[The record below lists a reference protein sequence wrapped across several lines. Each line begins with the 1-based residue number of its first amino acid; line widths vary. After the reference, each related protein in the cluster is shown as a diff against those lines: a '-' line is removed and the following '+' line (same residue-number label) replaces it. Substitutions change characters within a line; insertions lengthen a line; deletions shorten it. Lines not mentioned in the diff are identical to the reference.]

1 MISVRITT
9 YQSIGIS
16 KPQISYSPKRSTPL
30 TSTSTILTD
39 MQVSSQCSVRTSLAV
54 PINGMVMRLSCTL
67 VLNTQLMERG
77 TISNSR
83 FYILF
88 IRTRK
93 KRVALHQEVVDT
105 EEILQVM
112 RLRQKPGAT
121 LQKNCLSEK
130 VATTNQP
137 SQSFSALM
145 SSMKFPK
152 KRVIYS
158 NCSLATLNSAKQIH
172 M

>member
-1 MISVRITT
+1 
-9 YQSIGIS
+9 
-16 KPQISYSPKRSTPL
+16 
-30 TSTSTILTD
+30 
-39 MQVSSQCSVRTSLAV
+39 
-54 PINGMVMRLSCTL
+54 MVTRLSCTL

-77 TISNSR
+77 MISNSR
-83 FYILF
+83 FFILF

-93 KRVALHQEVVDT
+93 KREALHQEVVDT
-105 EEILQVM
+105 EEISQVV

-121 LQKNCLSEK
+121 VQKKLLPK

-145 SSMKFPK
+145 RPMKFPK
-152 KRVIYS
+152 KRMNYS
-158 NCSLATLNSAKQIH
+158 NCSSATLNSAKQIH